1 MRKYQVAII
10 LLRDRLHFIYQLQ
23 SLFSAYME
31 FSSYSLEAGIKP
43 YINCDLALVPSQ
55 EVGERI
61 RKYLL
66 PHTPVII
73 VRRTVS
79 REAWERIVMIPSRAE
94 VLVVNT
100 YWQMAI
106 QTISVLYELGLRNV
120 KLIPFDNTKSD
131 SYAHIRYAIT
141 VNERDYVPNHI
152 ANIIEIGPRLVDVS
166 SLFDILTTLNLVS
179 TETLAILRGH
189 ERDMMPL
196 NPGFVEMLNQFHE
209 THASVSGTLDML
221 DDAALIFDADYH
233 VHIYNKKMTEVFPPS
248 EHQLINL
255 PLVNL
260 FPERLLPM
268 LMDRSPSV
276 MNLFTSKERTISS
289 ANPLFFMTKTCRKA

>member
-31 FSSYSLEAGIKP
+31 FSSYSL
-43 YINCDLALVPSQ
+43 
-55 EVGERI
+55 
-61 RKYLL
+61 LL

-79 REAWERIVMIPSRAE
+79 REAWERIAVIPSRAE

-141 VNERDYVPNHI
+141 VNERDYVPKHI
-152 ANIIEIGPRLVDVS
+152 ANII
-166 SLFDILTTLNLVS
+166 
-179 TETLAILRGH
+179 
-189 ERDMMPL
+189 
-196 NPGFVEMLNQFHE
+196 
-209 THASVSGTLDML
+209 
-221 DDAALIFDADYH
+221 
-233 VHIYNKKMTEVFPPS
+233 
-248 EHQLINL
+248 
-255 PLVNL
+255 
-260 FPERLLPM
+260 
-268 LMDRSPSV
+268 
-276 MNLFTSKERTISS
+276 
-289 ANPLFFMTKTCRKA
+289 